1 MMMLT
6 LALTG
11 TLLGCK
17 PPPPAPEGLDASTS
31 YMVEHFYD
39 SDPLFQ
45 AGVQGFM
52 GWYADEGY
60 LLVGQGADG
69 SNTDSYTVGEL
80 SDANVANLPLEPTL
94 LLNGEEDIT
103 GPRDMSRAKG
113 VVSLAEMD
121 CDWIETESYL
131 IRPDQ
136 DAVFNGDW
144 EAYDREYLTDKDTFQ
159 GASSEG
165 VFDPIEE
172 ALDPFADDFDASL
185 YERSILFTKNQAD
198 PDKVL
203 TADMEPYELRLDLRH
218 GIYEVEDEE
227 IGAMA
232 ILTFNR
238 DAVWDEEGKNGL
250 IQAFSIELNVQQDN
264 DKTLRMLAV
273 WAEPYGAG
281 LEPDDPLVLNYAVNK
296 SLGASERLSK
306 ICSGEEEIE
315 E

>member
-31 YMVEHFYD
+31 YMVENFYA

-80 SDANVANLPLEPTL
+80 SDANVTNLPLEWEL
-94 LLNGEEDIT
+94 IVGEEGLE

-136 DAVFNGDW
+136 DAVFSGDW
-144 EAYDREYLTDKDTFQ
+144 EGYEREYLTDRDTFQ
-159 GASSEG
+159 SASAAAE
-165 VFDPIEE
+165 FDPIE
-172 ALDPFADDFDASL
+172 ADLDPFAADFDASL
-185 YERSILFTKNQAD
+185 YERSILFTTNQAD
-198 PDKVL
+198 PEKVL
-203 TADMEPYELRLDLRH
+203 TADMQPYELRLDLRH

-232 ILTFNR
+232 ILTFNK

-250 IQAFSIELNVQQDN
+250 VQSFSIELNVQQEN

-306 ICSGEEEIE
+306 ICSGEETIE

>member
-1 MMMLT
+1 
-6 LALTG
+6 
-11 TLLGCK
+11 
-17 PPPPAPEGLDASTS
+17 
-31 YMVEHFYD
+31 
-39 SDPLFQ
+39 
-45 AGVQGFM
+45 M

-250 IQAFSIELNVQQDN
+250 IQAFSIELNVQQEN

-306 ICSGEEEIE
+306 ICSGEEEVGE
-315 E
+315 

>member
-31 YMVEHFYD
+31 YMVENFYE

-52 GWYADEGY
+52 AWYEAEGY

-80 SDANVANLPLEPTL
+80 SDANVANLPLSPEL
-94 LLNGEEDIT
+94 LLNGEEEIT

-121 CDWIETESYL
+121 CDWIETEAYL

-136 DAVFNGDW
+136 DAVFSGDW
-144 EAYDREYLTDKDTFQ
+144 DAYEREYLSDKDAFQ
-159 GASSEG
+159 GASAAAE
-165 VFDPIEE
+165 FDPIDT
-172 ALDPFADDFDASL
+172 ALDPFSEGFDDSL
-185 YERSILFTKNQAD
+185 YEKSILFTKNQAD
-198 PDKVL
+198 PSKVL
-203 TADMEPYELRLDLRH
+203 FADLDPYELRLDLRH
-218 GIYEVEDEE
+218 GIYDIDGED

-232 ILTFNR
+232 ILTFNT
-238 DAVWDEEGKNGL
+238 DAVWDEDGKNGL
-250 IQAFSIELNVQQDN
+250 IQAFSIELNVQQPN

-273 WAEPYGAG
+273 WAEPFGAG
-281 LEPDDPLVLNYAVNK
+281 LEPDDPAVLNYAVNK
-296 SLGASERLSK
+296 SLGASESLSK
-306 ICSGEEEIE
+306 ICSGEEEIGE
-315 E
+315 

>member
-1 MMMLT
+1 MLMLT

-31 YMVEHFYD
+31 YMVENFYE

-45 AGVQGFM
+45 AGVQGFL
-52 GWYADEGY
+52 GWYAEEGY
-60 LLVGQGADG
+60 LLVGEEATL
-69 SNTDSYTVGEL
+69 STTDSFTVGQL
-80 SDANVANLPLEPTL
+80 SPTNVANLPLSAEI
-94 LLNGEEDIT
+94 LLNGEEDT
-103 GPRDMSRAKG
+103 WGPRDLNRARG

-121 CDWIETESYL
+121 CDWIETEAYL

-144 EAYDREYLTDKDTFQ
+144 EGYEREYLTDKDAFQ
-159 GASSEG
+159 GASSAEE
-165 VFDPIEE
+165 FDPIE
-172 ALDPFADDFDASL
+172 AAIDPFAEGFDASL

-218 GIYEVEDEE
+218 GIYDIDGEDV
-227 IGAMA
+227 GAMA
-232 ILTFNR
+232 ILTFNT

-250 IQAFSIELNVQQDN
+250 IQSFSIELNVQQEN

-281 LEPDDPLVLNYAVNK
+281 LEPEDPIVLNYAVNK